1 VVDKIKQKRKVAKNI
16 GRFIWCAIGASIGI
30 GVSLWF
36 VGGPSS
42 PLLLASLG
50 GSTVF
55 LFGLTGTPAAQPR
68 ALFGG
73 HLGSSFIGIV
83 SFMLFGDSLWVY
95 IFAVVLALIFML
107 STKTVHPPA
116 GANPIIMINGH
127 AGFFSLWYPVGL
139 GVIIL
144 ALSLFCGAE
153 FFQAR
158 IIIH

>member
-1 VVDKIKQKRKVAKNI
+1 
-16 GRFIWCAIGASIGI
+16 
-30 GVSLWF
+30 
-36 VGGPSS
+36 
-42 PLLLASLG
+42 
-50 GSTVF
+50 
-55 LFGLTGTPAAQPR
+55 LTGTPAAQPR